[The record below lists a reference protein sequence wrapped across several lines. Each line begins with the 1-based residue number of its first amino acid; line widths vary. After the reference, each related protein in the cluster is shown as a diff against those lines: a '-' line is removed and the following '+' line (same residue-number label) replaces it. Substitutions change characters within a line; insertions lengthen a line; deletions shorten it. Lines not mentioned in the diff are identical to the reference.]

1 MSLLQDL
8 RLAFRR
14 MQRSP
19 MFAMSVAGTLA
30 VGIAATTS
38 IYSVVDG
45 VLLKPLPFRD
55 AGALVRVTADYSALG
70 LPDVGMSQPELEDYA
85 ARSSASRSCWRARTT
100 SSCWGPSRHSD
111 ERSTR
116 GTKCLASRRWP

>member
-1 MSLLQDL
+1 MSLLQDV

-19 MFAMSVAGTLA
+19 MFAISVAGTLA

-45 VLLKPLPFRD
+45 
-55 AGALVRVTADYSALG
+55 
-70 LPDVGMSQPELEDYA
+70 
-85 ARSSASRSCWRARTT
+85 
-100 SSCWGPSRHSD
+100 
-111 ERSTR
+111 
-116 GTKCLASRRWP
+116 